1 MIDRIDFDD
10 GIVRYEM
17 GSAPN
22 HEQKH
27 RHHHLICKKCGMVI
41 SFRKDLPE
49 GPKERIADAVGFLV
63 VDHKVKLCGYCIA
76 CGKDRCP
83 KDAEIFL
90 ARIKYRNLEEN
101 LIEEKRE

>member
-1 MIDRIDFDD
+1 MIDRFDFDD
-10 GIVRYEM
+10 DLVRYEM

-27 RHHHLICKKCGMVI
+27 RHHHRICKKCGWVI
-41 SFRKDLPE
+41 SFRNDLPE
-49 GPKERIADAVGFLV
+49 GTEERIADAAGFLV
-63 VDHKVKLCGYCIA
+63 VDHEVKLCGYCIA
-76 CGKDRCP
+76 CRKDRCP